1 MHEVSIMGDVFEII
15 EENVKNHNIKK
26 VNKVV
31 IDIGEFTCVEESAL
45 RFSFDTMK
53 IDTVCED
60 SDFIINKIPATA
72 KCDDCDDIFNISY
85 TNKICP
91 LCNKFSNNILTG
103 YELSLQTIEGE

>member
-1 MHEVSIMGDVFEII
+1 MHEVSIMGEVFEII
-15 EENVKNHNIKK
+15 EDNIKSHNIKK

-53 IDTVCED
+53 IDTTCED

-72 KCDDCDDIFNISY
+72 KCDDCGEVFNVGY

-91 LCNKFSNNILTG
+91 LCNRFSNNILTG

>member
-1 MHEVSIMGDVFEII
+1 MHEVSIMGEVFDII
-15 EENVKNHNIKK
+15 EDNVKSHNIKK

-31 IDIGEFTCVEESAL
+31 IDIGEFTCVEENSL

-53 IDTVCED
+53 IGTVCED

-72 KCDDCDDIFNISY
+72 KCDDCDEIFSVSY

-103 YELSLQTIEGE
+103 YELSLQTIEGQ

>member
-1 MHEVSIMGDVFEII
+1 MHEVSIMGEVFEII
-15 EENVKNHNIKK
+15 EDNVVNHNIKK
-26 VNKVV
+26 VNKVI

-53 IDTVCED
+53 IDTACED

-72 KCDDCDDIFNISY
+72 KCDDCGEVFNVSY
-85 TNKICP
+85 TNKLCSI
-91 LCNKFSNNILTG
+91 CNKFSNNILTG